1 MTKQSSDA
9 PIATIELMK
18 SAEEKQEYNEM
29 ENFQTFPETPA
40 FKESSIVSEKTLF
53 LSPLVDK
60 MSTEEFQEYNEKETF
75 HKTPKTPAF
84 KEPSIMEENQNA
96 NITAAYATV
105 NQTPGKLISTLKK

>member
-1 MTKQSSDA
+1 M
-9 PIATIELMK
+9 
-18 SAEEKQEYNEM
+18 
-29 ENFQTFPETPA
+29 
-40 FKESSIVSEKTLF
+40 LF
-53 LSPLVDK
+53 SPLVDK
-60 MSTEEFQEYNEKETF
+60 MSTEEFQEYNDMESVETF